1 MWRLLKAEIA
11 YNAQGFLFI
20 VLTSILGF
28 LGLHFWPLVFPKQLT
43 NMNTG
48 YVYLSLTYSYFI
60 MAIMVS
66 SWAKEKR
73 SRQFVCLPVSIRWI
87 GAAHGLLHGI
97 YWVFIVTLFFLWI
110 WISKYFVW
118 DNTVFLAICVL
129 TGVSWFVFSI
139 IAFTSRFG
147 DSTLMGAAQ
156 IIFILFFGTIVVAGI
171 VHNYQRQGDNHF
183 VDVFLSWVFQSP
195 ASALLWMILGIG
207 SAVVV
212 LSLPRLRS
220 YVR

>member
-1 MWRLLKAEIA
+1 MWRLLKSEIA
-11 YNAQGFLFI
+11 YNTQVFLFI
-20 VLTSILGF
+20 LLTSLLGF
-28 LGLHFWPLVFPKQLT
+28 LGLHFWPVVFRKTVT

-48 YVYLSLTYSYFI
+48 YVYLSLIYSYFI
-60 MAIMVS
+60 MAILVS

-73 SRQFVCLPVSIRWI
+73 SRQFACLPVSVRLIA
-87 GAAHGLLHGI
+87 AAHGLLHGI
-97 YWVFIVTLFFLWI
+97 YWAFIVILFFLWTR
-110 WISKYFVW
+110 ISKYFVW
-118 DNTVFLAICVL
+118 DNTLFLAICVL

-139 IAFTSRFG
+139 IAFTSRFR
-147 DSTLMGAAQ
+147 DSTLMGAMQ

-171 VHNYQRQGDNHF
+171 VHNYHRQGDNHF
-183 VDVFLSWVFQSP
+183 VDDFLSWVFQSP
-195 ASALLWMILGIG
+195 TSALFWMILGIG